1 MTPMHRGVLGLLILV
16 ALAGCNR
23 SDSAASGSAGS
34 QTGGEKRL
42 RIAVIPKGTTHVFW
56 KSVHAGA
63 LKAARELS
71 GAGLDVEIQWKG
83 PLLEND
89 REGQINV
96 VQDFVA
102 QGVDGI
108 ILAPLD
114 STALVPSVLDAKR
127 AGIPT
132 VIFDSGLADE

>member
-1 MTPMHRGVLGLLILV
+1 MIQQRHQVAWLLACCGFV
-16 ALAGCNR
+16 AVLAGCANR
-23 SDSAASGSAGS
+23 ESSSSSSANSGKAY
-34 QTGGEKRL
+34 

-63 LKAARELS
+63 LKAARELQQ
-71 GAGLDVEIQWKG
+71 AGIPVEIQWKG
-83 PLLEND
+83 ALLEND

-108 ILAPLD
+108 VLAPLD
-114 STALVPSVLDAKR
+114 
-127 AGIPT
+127 
-132 VIFDSGLADE
+132 